1 MWLGNDVPA
10 EPHQLPLL
18 PAEQD
23 PDEMSLHQFIES
35 KTRLFLVLEIPRI
48 AESQNDQGLEGTLE
62 QRKKKKPNCKA
73 KNPEHV
79 SLTHL

>member
-1 MWLGNDVPA
+1 MGVGVAGVKANVVGKYVPA

-23 PDEMSLHQFIES
+23 PGGMSLHQFIES

-62 QRKKKKPNCKA
+62 QRRKTPKLQ
-73 KNPEHV
+73 
-79 SLTHL
+79 S